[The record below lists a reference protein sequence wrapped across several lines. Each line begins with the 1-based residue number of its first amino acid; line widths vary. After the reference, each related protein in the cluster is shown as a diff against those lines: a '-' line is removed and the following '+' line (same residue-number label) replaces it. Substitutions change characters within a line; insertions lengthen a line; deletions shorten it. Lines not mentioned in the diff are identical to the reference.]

1 MIRSIC
7 YLGLCLLVAGV
18 ACAKDGD
25 GGYAAP
31 WLQVPIGARP
41 TAMGGAYLG
50 ISDDGAAPL
59 FNPAGLAKLKR
70 PMFSS
75 SYRAMTLDR
84 KLGYVTAI
92 SPVRGQSAL
101 GVHWLYAGSGAVA
114 ARDAD
119 GYLLGHDISMNAHN
133 IAIVFAKELTPYL
146 SAGVNMSYIL
156 IDMPEL
162 NANSVG
168 FDFGAM
174 LYIEQLFSRE
184 DRDVLPIRDLQVGVV
199 AKNFAKQFKFTS
211 EKYNMKYTTTETGTE
226 QDDKAPIEVGLGASG
241 RLLDRRLVLATDV
254 VKTQYQ
260 SLRLH
265 AGAEYFVTEEFMLRG
280 GYSDKR
286 LTAGTGY
293 LFTLGKKGLA
303 IDYAFSTDKADEGSE
318 HIFSFDLLF

>member
-18 ACAKDGD
+18 AFGKDGD

-59 FNPAGLAKLKR
+59 FNPAGLAKLQR

-84 KLGYVTAI
+84 KLGYVAAL
-92 SPVRGQSAL
+92 SPVRGQSTL
-101 GVHWLYAGSGAVA
+101 GVHWLYAGSGSVA
-114 ARDAD
+114 ARDGD
-119 GYLLGHDISMNAHN
+119 GYLTGHDISLNAHN
-133 IAIVFAKELTPYL
+133 IAIVFAKQLTPYL
-146 SAGVNMSYIL
+146 SAGVNMNYIL

-162 NANSVG
+162 DANSVG

-174 LYIEQLFSRE
+174 FYFEQLFSRE
-184 DRDVLPIRDLQVGVV
+184 NRDVLPIRDLQVGVV
-199 AKNFAKQFKFTS
+199 AKNFGKKFKFIS
-211 EKYNMKYTTTETGTE
+211 DKYNMKYTTSETGTE
-226 QDDKAPIEVGLGASG
+226 QEDKTPIEMGLGASG
-241 RLLDRRLVLATDV
+241 RLLNRRLVLATDV
-254 VKTQYQ
+254 VKTQNQ

-265 AGAEYFVTEEFMLRG
+265 AGSEYFVTEQFMLRG

-293 LFTLGKKGLA
+293 LFKLGQKGLA